1 MNRCSKNYDVFWRQ
15 GASTL
20 SCKEARMAMETWR
33 FGGHPAYIGH
43 SGGKTNEPKPAHLRI

>member
-1 MNRCSKNYDVFWRQ
+1 MNRCSKDYDVFWRQ

-20 SCKEARMAMETWR
+20 SCKEAPMAVETCT

-43 SGGKTNEPKPAHLRI
+43 SGGKTSEPKLAYLRI